1 MKRKS
6 KRQARAQAVERTRR
20 LLLRQ
25 GWPRLQMTLMLLLTG
40 CAGFLVSFVLLRAGL
55 TQMWLRYP
63 VAILAAYAVFLLL
76 LRVWLSLQRPRES
89 RSGVEADV
97 SDVGFDA
104 DVANVGFDL
113 ISKARSGGG
122 HAAPTFGGGGD
133 FGGGGAGGSWAQ
145 SLGGSSAGGQSGVLG
160 DLDLDFGDEGC
171 GVIVAVIALLAA
183 IIGGLLIT
191 LYVVYAAPALLAEI
205 LVDGLLVG
213 GLYKSLKDV
222 EQRHWLRTAVSKTL
236 LPMLLALALFILVG
250 YVVQR
255 AVPEAHSVGDI
266 WKRLIAE

>member
-6 KRQARAQAVERTRR
+6 KRQTRAQAVERTRR

-25 GWPRLQMTLMLLLTG
+25 GWPRLQMALILLLTG

-63 VAILAAYAVFLLL
+63 VAILTAYAVFLLL

-89 RSGVEADV
+89 RSSVEADV
-97 SDVGFDA
+97 S
-104 DVANVGFDL
+104 NVGFDL
-113 ISKARSGGG
+113 VNATGSGRG

-145 SLGGSSAGGQSGVLG
+145 SLGGSSSGGQSGVLG

-205 LVDGLLVG
+205 LVDGLLVS

-236 LPMLLALALFILVG
+236 LPMLLVLILFILAG
-250 YVVQR
+250 YVMQR

-266 WKRLIAE
+266 WKRLMAE

>member
-25 GWPRLQMTLMLLLTG
+25 GWPRLQMALILLLTG

-63 VAILAAYAVFLLL
+63 VAILTAYAVFLLL

-89 RSGVEADV
+89 RSSVEADV
-97 SDVGFDA
+97 S
-104 DVANVGFDL
+104 NVGFDL
-113 ISKARSGGG
+113 VNATGSGRG

-145 SLGGSSAGGQSGVLG
+145 SLGGSSSGGQSGVLG

-205 LVDGLLVG
+205 LVDGLLVS

-236 LPMLLALALFILVG
+236 LPMLLVLILFILAG
-250 YVVQR
+250 YVMQR

-266 WKRLIAE
+266 WKRLMAE